1 MRISD
6 WSSDVCSSDLVE
18 REGNRARLTPETGA
32 EGFGAGEVAAADQQF
47 ETGKISQQFGK
58 PSAEDAIAAEN
69 QGLHRHNMRS
79 LYSGGAIQQFTRL
92 PKNRYRLRAIQR
104 SEEHTSELQ
113 SLMRSSYDVVCLKKK
128 RIHKNKYRK

>member
-1 MRISD
+1 MVTIGAIVLERARGVDDESGCEALQGVG
-6 WSSDVCSSDLVE
+6 DVAPVE

-58 PSAEDAIAAEN
+58 PSAED
-69 QGLHRHNMRS
+69 
-79 LYSGGAIQQFTRL
+79 
-92 PKNRYRLRAIQR
+92 R

-113 SLMRSSYDVVCLKKK
+113 SLMRNSYAVF
-128 RIHKNKYRK
+128 